1 MIRFEESDSTRK
13 SINVTVVPSA
23 TGVTVSGSVRWF
35 DEQFTIPT
43 VVIPCVYSDDATYR
57 VALCTSTSGPV
68 LVLVEDDALP
78 SGYTELCYLA
88 RWRFTAASD
97 TCASVDVHVPRRTLV
112 EDPENPLPEPSL
124 RPVSAT
130 PVLPQSTPER
140 TVSRARKRRIRELT
154 VQARALREAGTTF
167 TAMSAAQK
175 AIINELVALHAEV
188 PLAVAP

>member
-1 MIRFEESDSTRK
+1 MPIHLEESDSTRK

-23 TGVTVSGSVRWF
+23 AGVTVSGSVRWF
-35 DEQFTIPT
+35 DELFTIPT

-57 VALCTSTSGPV
+57 VALCTSMSGPA

-78 SGYTELCYLA
+78 SDYTELCYLA

-112 EDPENPLPEPSL
+112 PVEELPEPSV

-140 TVSRARKRRIRELT
+140 TVSRARRRRIRELT

-175 AIINELVALHAEV
+175 AIINELVALLAEV
-188 PLAVAP
+188 PLSVAP